1 MVEPMPHQLMGY
13 DRAITMFSPDGRLLQ
28 VEYAKKTVRQG
39 STAVGMVC
47 SDGVLFVTDKR
58 IVDSL
63 IVPESVEKI
72 WQIDDHMGATA
83 SGILSDARVL
93 IERAQLKAQQ
103 HRVTYD
109 SPVDVITIVKD
120 IANLKQICTQSG
132 GLRPF
137 GVSVLIAGIDGN
149 TPRLYETDPTGIFFE
164 YKASVI
170 GEGEVDVEEIL
181 QKEYKPEITIEAGL
195 NLCLS
200 ALKKV
205 LGDNFSLERID
216 AFVDRLN
223 GITNITDTI
232 NNEIETIIDK
242 AHKQFF
248 DDGLLDDLN
257 MSVALASIFDLIREV
272 NILCDKNTV
281 NKDGAFIVLTFFKLC
296 DKVLGII
303 FTDDKEDIPQDVLE
317 LVDKRK
323 EERESKNWSQADILR
338 DKILSKGYIVEDTP
352 QGQKLKKR

>member
-39 STAVGMVC
+39 STAIGMVC
-47 SDGVLFVTDKR
+47 SDGILFVTDKR

-137 GVSVLIAGIDGN
+137 GVSVLVAGVDGN

-170 GEGEVDVEEIL
+170 GEGEVEVEEIL

-195 NLCLS
+195 KLCLT

-205 LGDNFSLERID
+205 LGDHFSLERID
-216 AFVDRLN
+216 AAY
-223 GITNITDTI
+223 I
-232 NNEIETIIDK
+232 NKDEKKFKKFSKETIERN
-242 AHKQFF
+242 
-248 DDGLLDDLN
+248 L
-257 MSVALASIFDLIREV
+257 
-272 NILCDKNTV
+272 
-281 NKDGAFIVLTFFKLC
+281 GAVK
-296 DKVLGII
+296 KV
-303 FTDDKEDIPQDVLE
+303 
-317 LVDKRK
+317 
-323 EERESKNWSQADILR
+323 
-338 DKILSKGYIVEDTP
+338 
-352 QGQKLKKR
+352 KKK